1 VENQLL
7 KAAMSVGDARRETLH
22 VLAPMTTRQREPLDG
37 ALPLPELPEEISTL
51 RIFAR
56 DPHWT

>member
-1 VENQLL
+1 
-7 KAAMSVGDARRETLH
+7 MSVGDARRETLH